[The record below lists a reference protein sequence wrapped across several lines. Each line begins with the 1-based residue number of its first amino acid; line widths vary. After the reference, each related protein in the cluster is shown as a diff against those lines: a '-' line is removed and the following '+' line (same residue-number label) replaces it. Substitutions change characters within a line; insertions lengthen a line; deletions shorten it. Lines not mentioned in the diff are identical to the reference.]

1 MVSTTGICTLLTS
14 LLAEHEEVAIPAT
27 TYFIK
32 QCEGGKAEL
41 VKTKGQLF
49 IQKGDDGEFIKV
61 FFFHDDRS
69 KNGGM
74 PDDSGEIL
82 SRYNYAYSWWMFSF
96 DSPGDEE
103 PDCDGAWAYVC
114 LHIEGSTVTIK
125 SHYVREG
132 AFPIED

>member
-14 LLAEHEEVAIPAT
+14 LLAEHEEAAIPAT

-82 SRYNYAYSWWMFSF
+82 SRYNYAYS
-96 DSPGDEE
+96 
-103 PDCDGAWAYVC
+103 
-114 LHIEGSTVTIK
+114 
-125 SHYVREG
+125 
-132 AFPIED
+132 